1 MASSILFVQY
11 RRDFSTCPFGIL
23 GELQVSLILRWS
35 EPMCFRISSKLD
47 TTVKTEM
54 QEQLEK
60 GTRRKKLKFHG
71 IGVLVRR
78 QEPVHILLTEVT
90 EN

>member
-11 RRDFSTCPFGIL
+11 RCDLSTCPFGIFV
-23 GELQVSLILRWS
+23 ELQVFPILRWS

-47 TTVKTEM
+47 TIVKPEV

-71 IGVLVRR
+71 KGVLGRR
-78 QEPVHILLTEVT
+78 QEPVHILITEVT